1 MKCDV
6 SFVTRSEEECTE
18 DCVWWE
24 DGCRW
29 K

>member
-6 SFVTRSEEECTE
+6 TFVVRNQEECTE

-24 DGCRW
+24 DGCGW